1 MMKMK
6 RDGLC
11 NKRIIINER
20 IYHPPLVSYG
30 RQKRHRAG
38 IEHGTNAIQKHGT
51 TGTCMYFKLGVAGF
65 IDIFIT
71 TILYIRDQCVSN
83 TIVVVL
89 IFLGI
94 EPLQRKKM
102 YAGSLGRS
110 AANTTGNQI
119 NSSPFFLPIF
129 FRCF

>member
-1 MMKMK
+1 
-6 RDGLC
+6 
-11 NKRIIINER
+11 
-20 IYHPPLVSYG
+20 
-30 RQKRHRAG
+30 
-38 IEHGTNAIQKHGT
+38 
-51 TGTCMYFKLGVAGF
+51 MYFKLGVAGF

-71 TILYIRDQCVSN
+71 TILYIRDQCDSN

-94 EPLQRKKM
+94 EPLHRKKM
-102 YAGSLGRS
+102 FTGSLGRS
-110 AANTTGNQI
+110 AANTNQI

>member
-1 MMKMK
+1 
-6 RDGLC
+6 
-11 NKRIIINER
+11 
-20 IYHPPLVSYG
+20 
-30 RQKRHRAG
+30 
-38 IEHGTNAIQKHGT
+38 
-51 TGTCMYFKLGVAGF
+51 MYFKLGVAGF